1 LLKRSACRSFLKDRC
16 PQPHIRYRLHPARF
30 RCCCCCYYPL
40 GCCCSLLCACCVRNT
55 VIDNHEI
62 HCYPIAGLRVNVRS
76 GAKEERDTQAQGFGR
91 CEVQDLYNSIGVSNA
106 LLRTLFVVA
115 GAGAAGVSRTSF
127 IYIILQVSIKD
138 GSFDGLEGLDPTVS
152 WSDST
157 KSGDLDLTYGIEA
170 SIRPT
175 SDIASLPKAIW
186 GKASTR
192 ISDWDVTARGELD
205 GQDFSRADVTL
216 DASNLNSD
224 LSLHLDAT
232 ANGEFLIN
240 NVEATKGIDQ
250 DGARIT
256 VTPRYNVQTEE
267 KDVVITYAKDKTS
280 AKITASPDAQE
291 ITLSQQIDFQNR
303 IAPTFNNV
311 GDISVEWERTLKAG
325 GSVTTSLT
333 PNKEIDVV
341 WKDGE
346 WTANVNMP
354 ISGTDILGAT
364 VSIKRDVEF

>member
-1 LLKRSACRSFLKDRC
+1 M
-16 PQPHIRYRLHPARF
+16 
-30 RCCCCCYYPL
+30 
-40 GCCCSLLCACCVRNT
+40 
-55 VIDNHEI
+55 
-62 HCYPIAGLRVNVRS
+62 
-76 GAKEERDTQAQGFGR
+76 R
-91 CEVQDLYNSIGVSNA
+91 CE
-106 LLRTLFVVA
+106 RFFVVA
-115 GAGAAGVSRTSF
+115 VAAAAAATGSVSRTSF
-127 IYIILQVSIKD
+127 AYLLQVSIKD

-224 LSLHLDAT
+224 LSLHVDAT

-291 ITLSQQIDFQNR
+291 ITLSQQIDSQNR

-346 WTANVNMP
+346 WTASVNMP
-354 ISGTDILGAT
+354 ISGTDILGAN